1 MHFQFSAFTLLKLH
15 VLMHLFIS
23 QDLKFN
29 VNKALPGAPSFSLHS
44 LFLCCH
50 FVSGLL
56 CEKTM
61 VIPGESQNESVIGW
75 LSRPLPE
82 FWEVI
87 GGVRSAGGSFS
98 HSQAYWG
105 TAGVNFLSI
114 EWGKGNTDRKQEAE
128 RGNCTHCPSTTL
140 SPWKPPKR
148 GERGSRD
155 FSYPSNP

>member
-1 MHFQFSAFTLLKLH
+1 M
-15 VLMHLFIS
+15 
-23 QDLKFN
+23 
-29 VNKALPGAPSFSLHS
+29 PGAPSFFPHS

-61 VIPGESQNESVIGW
+61 VIPGESQNESMIGW
-75 LSRPLPE
+75 LSKPLPE

-87 GGVRSAGGSFS
+87 GGEWGVLGGLS
-98 HSQAYWG
+98 HIARHTRG

-140 SPWKPPKR
+140 SPWKPPTR
-148 GERGSRD
+148 GEREL
-155 FSYPSNP
+155 